1 MIGDFDYQF
10 FLEVLTGGLLSGVM
24 YSLVAIGFVLIYKT
38 SGVLNFAQGALLL
51 FAALTFVSLV
61 ERGVPFALALAVTFA
76 IMVALG
82 IGIERTVLR
91 PLTNKQPIT
100 LFMATLGLSY
110 IIEGAAQLIWGTQV
124 HGLELGIEDVP
135 LEVGGV
141 LISQFDIF
149 AAAVAAAMVLLLSLF
164 FRYTRIGL
172 SFRAVADD
180 QFAALAVGL
189 RLPLIW
195 ASVWAAAGLV
205 ALVAGLLWGARLG
218 VQFSLSLV
226 VLKALPVLVLGGF
239 DSILGAIVG
248 GLLIGASE
256 KLAEV
261 YIGDYFGGGIESWFA
276 YVVALVFLLVR
287 HQACSARSLSKGS
300 DDERHHHA
308 IGSGRQPAEMAGAAA
323 PHRLRLCRHPADRQ
337 LLPVRGDPAAFP
349 GAQPRGRGAEHP
361 HRLCRPGVARQRRL
375 HGGRRFRRL

>member
-1 MIGDFDYQF
+1 MADFDYQF
-10 FLEVLTGGLLSGVM
+10 FIEVLTGGLLSGVM

-91 PLTNKQPIT
+91 PLTNKPPIT

-110 IIEGAAQLIWGTQV
+110 MIEGAAQLIWGTQV

-135 LEVGGV
+135 LEIGGV

-276 YVVALVFLLVR
+276 YVVALVFLLIRPSGLFGQKLV
-287 HQACSARSLSKGS
+287 
-300 DDERHHHA
+300 ER
-308 IGSGRQPAEMAGAAA
+308 
-323 PHRLRLCRHPADRQ
+323 
-337 LLPVRGDPAAFP
+337 V
-349 GAQPRGRGAEHP
+349 
-361 HRLCRPGVARQRRL
+361 
-375 HGGRRFRRL
+375 

>member
-1 MIGDFDYQF
+1 MIAGFDYQF
-10 FLEVLTGGLLSGVM
+10 FIEVLVGGLLSGVM

-38 SGVLNFAQGALLL
+38 SGVLNFAQGAMLL

-61 ERGVPFALALAVTFA
+61 ERGVPFALALVITFA
-76 IMVALG
+76 IMVAMG
-82 IGIERTVLR
+82 VAIERTVLR
-91 PLTNKQPIT
+91 PLTNKPPIT

-124 HGLELGIEDVP
+124 HGLDLGIEDVP
-135 LEVGGV
+135 LEIGGV

-149 AAAVAAAMVLLLSLF
+149 AAVVAAGLVLLLSLF

-195 ASVWAAAGLV
+195 ATVWAAAGLI

-276 YVVALVFLLVR
+276 YVVALVFLLIRPSGLFGQKLV
-287 HQACSARSLSKGS
+287 
-300 DDERHHHA
+300 ER
-308 IGSGRQPAEMAGAAA
+308 I
-323 PHRLRLCRHPADRQ
+323 
-337 LLPVRGDPAAFP
+337 
-349 GAQPRGRGAEHP
+349 
-361 HRLCRPGVARQRRL
+361 
-375 HGGRRFRRL
+375 

>member
-1 MIGDFDYQF
+1 MIADFDYQF
-10 FLEVLTGGLLSGVM
+10 FIEVLVGGLLSGVM

-38 SGVLNFAQGALLL
+38 SGVLNFAQGAMLL

-61 ERGVPFALALAVTFA
+61 ERRVPFALALVVTFA
-76 IMVALG
+76 IMVAIG
-82 IGIERTVLR
+82 IAIERTVLR
-91 PLTNKQPIT
+91 PLTNKPPIT

-124 HGLELGIEDVP
+124 HGLDLGIEDVP

-149 AAAVAAAMVLLLSLF
+149 AAVVAAGMVLLLSLF

-189 RLPLIW
+189 RLPFIW
-195 ASVWAAAGLV
+195 ATVWAAAGLV

-276 YVVALVFLLVR
+276 YVVALVFLLIRPSGLFGQKLV
-287 HQACSARSLSKGS
+287 
-300 DDERHHHA
+300 ER
-308 IGSGRQPAEMAGAAA
+308 I
-323 PHRLRLCRHPADRQ
+323 
-337 LLPVRGDPAAFP
+337 
-349 GAQPRGRGAEHP
+349 
-361 HRLCRPGVARQRRL
+361 
-375 HGGRRFRRL
+375 

>member
-1 MIGDFDYQF
+1 MADFDWSF
-10 FLEVLTGGLLSGVM
+10 FTEVLVGGLLSGVM

-61 ERGVPFALALAVTFA
+61 ERGLPFALAFLVTFA
-76 IMVALG
+76 AMVL
-82 IGIERTVLR
+82 IGVAIERTVLR
-91 PLTNKQPIT
+91 PLTNKPPIT

-110 IIEGAAQLIWGTQV
+110 IIEGAAQLLWGTQV
-124 HGLELGIEDVP
+124 HGLDLGIEDLPFDVA
-135 LEVGGV
+135 GV
-141 LISQFDIF
+141 FVSQFDLF
-149 AAAVAAAMVLLLSLF
+149 AAATAALMVALLSAF
-164 FRYTRIGL
+164 FRYSRIGL
-172 SFRAVADD
+172 GFRAVADD
-180 QFAALAVGL
+180 PFAALAIGL
-189 RLPLIW
+189 RLPFIW

-261 YIGDYFGGGIESWFA
+261 YLGDLVGGGIEGWFA
-276 YVVALVFLLVR
+276 YVVALAFLLIRPAGLFGQKLV
-287 HQACSARSLSKGS
+287 
-300 DDERHHHA
+300 ER
-308 IGSGRQPAEMAGAAA
+308 
-323 PHRLRLCRHPADRQ
+323 
-337 LLPVRGDPAAFP
+337 V
-349 GAQPRGRGAEHP
+349 
-361 HRLCRPGVARQRRL
+361 
-375 HGGRRFRRL
+375 

>member
-1 MIGDFDYQF
+1 MGDFDYQF

-82 IGIERTVLR
+82 IGIERAVLR
-91 PLTNKQPIT
+91 PLTNKPPIT

-135 LEVGGV
+135 LDVGGV

-189 RLPLIW
+189 KLPLIW

-276 YVVALVFLLVR
+276 YVVALVFLLIRPSGLFGQKLV
-287 HQACSARSLSKGS
+287 
-300 DDERHHHA
+300 ER
-308 IGSGRQPAEMAGAAA
+308 
-323 PHRLRLCRHPADRQ
+323 
-337 LLPVRGDPAAFP
+337 V
-349 GAQPRGRGAEHP
+349 
-361 HRLCRPGVARQRRL
+361 
-375 HGGRRFRRL
+375 